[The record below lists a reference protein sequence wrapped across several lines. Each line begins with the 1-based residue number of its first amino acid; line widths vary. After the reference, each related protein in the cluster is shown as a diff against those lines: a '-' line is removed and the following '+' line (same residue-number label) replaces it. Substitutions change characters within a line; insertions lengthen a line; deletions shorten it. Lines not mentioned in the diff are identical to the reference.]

1 MSYVS
6 TSDVCHKIDMYVSIS
21 FISKKK
27 MPQSPQLIG
36 IRRDGTPLRWTPPP
50 GIDPALPYESL
61 MVGAS
66 VYAWTGDGTK
76 AEAAAIA
83 HYYSAQALDINSFIK

>member
-1 MSYVS
+1 MSS
-6 TSDVCHKIDMYVSIS
+6 TS
-21 FISKKK
+21 
-27 MPQSPQLIG
+27 LIG
-36 IRRDGTPLRWTPPP
+36 IARDGKPIRWTPPP
-50 GIDPALPYESL
+50 GLDPALPHESL
-61 MVGAS
+61 LVGAT

>member
-1 MSYVS
+1 
-6 TSDVCHKIDMYVSIS
+6 MYVSIT

-27 MPQSPQLIG
+27 MVHAPQLIG
-36 IRRDGTPLRWTPPP
+36 INKNGIPIRWTPPP

-61 MVGAS
+61 LVGAT
-66 VYAWTGDGTK
+66 VYAWTQNNQM

-83 HYYSAQALDINSFIK
+83 HYYNAQALDINSFIK